1 MCIRCEEPC
10 SRWKDIVYMTFGAL
24 GMGYWMFAAVQALLV
39 IMQ

>member
-1 MCIRCEEPC
+1 MCLTCKRKC
-10 SRWKDIVYMTFGAL
+10 SLLEDIFYITFGAL